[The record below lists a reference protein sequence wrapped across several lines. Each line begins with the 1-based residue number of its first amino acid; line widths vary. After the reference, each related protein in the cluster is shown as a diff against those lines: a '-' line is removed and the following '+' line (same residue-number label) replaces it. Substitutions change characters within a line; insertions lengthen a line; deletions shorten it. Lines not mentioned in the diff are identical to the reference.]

1 MGSTESESSRSSS
14 DVEKQAD
21 TATGPVVDPAADPA
35 GDPVVD
41 PAADPAGDPAADPAG
56 DPAADPAG
64 EAAATE
70 PGDPG
75 HPADRGIGS
84 HGGQAMAH
92 ALEPVEVLGPDGVV
106 VHRPG
111 YRPRHLE
118 PVPGVG
124 LERLRLPPGTLE
136 EEAAE
141 HLRVAA
147 WRPHEDPEETSDI
160 ARLRELVAEPE
171 TRLWVDLTDAT
182 RALVAEVADALK
194 IHPLVA
200 EDIAERGQRPKLEL
214 TGDEAHIVVYAIT
227 YGEKLVSSEIDF
239 VLARRYLLT
248 SHERKWDPLQ
258 THHLRLGPMPL
269 LSHGVDYL
277 AWALIDSLVDSYY
290 PIFDGI
296 DEEIDTLEDA
306 IIEKVDKSSLTR
318 LLEIKRT
325 LVEIRHV
332 VSPMREVFNQLTN
345 RDLGL
350 VRPET
355 ILYFRDVYD
364 HLIRLNDELESYRD
378 LASGILDVYLS
389 TVNNNLSLI
398 MKRLTGVT
406 VILAG
411 IGAVGGLFGM
421 SEARSAFN
429 SDAAV
434 GFWGVI
440 VVVLIGAGLVALYLR
455 RIDWI

>member
-1 MGSTESESSRSSS
+1 MGSMEPRSSRSSS
-14 DVEKQAD
+14 EVAGPGGD
-21 TATGPVVDPAADPA
+21 ATV
-35 GDPVVD
+35 
-41 PAADPAGDPAADPAG
+41 
-56 DPAADPAG
+56 
-64 EAAATE
+64 
-70 PGDPG
+70 PGDPTGEAG
-75 HPADRGIGS
+75 HPTHRGIGS
-84 HGGQAMAH
+84 HGGQAIAR
-92 ALEPVEVLGPDGVV
+92 AQGPLEEVGPDGVV
-106 VHRPG
+106 IHRPG
-111 YRPRHLE
+111 YRPRRLE
-118 PVPGVG
+118 LVPGVG
-124 LERLRLPPGTLE
+124 LDRPQLPPGVLEKEAAERLRI
-136 EEAAE
+136 
-141 HLRVAA
+141 AA
-147 WRPHEDPEETSDI
+147 WRPHGDAEETSDLT
-160 ARLRELVAEPE
+160 RLRGLVAEPE

-182 RALVAEVADALK
+182 RDLVAEVADALE

-214 TGDEAHIVVYAIT
+214 TGDEAHLVVYAIA
-227 YGEKLVSSEIDF
+227 YGEELVSSEIDI

-248 SHERKWDPLQ
+248 SHEGRWDPLQ

-269 LSHGVDYL
+269 LSRGVDYL
-277 AWALIDSLVDSYY
+277 AWGLIDSLVDSYY

-296 DEEIDTLEDA
+296 DEEIDTLEDE

-345 RDLGL
+345 RELGL
-350 VRPET
+350 VQPET

-364 HLIRLNDELESYRD
+364 HLIRLNDELDSYRD

-421 SEARSAFN
+421 SEAGAALDGRE
-429 SDAAV
+429 AV
-434 GFWGVI
+434 GFWAV
-440 VVVLIGAGLVALYLR
+440 VAVVLIGAGLVALLLR

>member
-1 MGSTESESSRSSS
+1 
-14 DVEKQAD
+14 
-21 TATGPVVDPAADPA
+21 
-35 GDPVVD
+35 
-41 PAADPAGDPAADPAG
+41 
-56 DPAADPAG
+56 
-64 EAAATE
+64 
-70 PGDPG
+70 
-75 HPADRGIGS
+75 
-84 HGGQAMAH
+84 MAH
-92 ALEPVEVLGPDGVV
+92 AQGSVDEVGPDGVV
-106 VHRPG
+106 IHRPG
-111 YRPRHLE
+111 YRPRRLE
-118 PVPGVG
+118 LVPGVG
-124 LERLRLPPGTLE
+124 LERPHLPPGVLE
-136 EEAAE
+136 KEAAE
-141 HLRVAA
+141 RLRVAA
-147 WRPHEDPEETSDI
+147 WRAHGDPEETSDL

-171 TRLWVDLTDAT
+171 TVLWVDLTDAT
-182 RALVAEVADALK
+182 GALVAEVADALR

-200 EDIAERGQRPKLEL
+200 EDIAERDQRPKLEL
-214 TGDEAHIVVYAIT
+214 TGDEAHLVVYSIA
-227 YGEKLVSSEIDF
+227 YGEKLVTSEIDI

-248 SHERKWDPLQ
+248 SHEGRWDPLQ

-269 LSHGVDYL
+269 LAHGVDYL

-296 DEEIDTLEDA
+296 DEEIDTLEDE
-306 IIEKVDKSSLTR
+306 IIEKVDKSSLAR

-350 VRPET
+350 VQPET

-364 HLIRLNDELESYRD
+364 HLIRLNDELDSYRD

>member
-1 MGSTESESSRSSS
+1 MASTGPEPSRSPS
-14 DVEKQAD
+14 DV
-21 TATGPVVDPAADPA
+21 PPAP
-35 GDPVVD
+35 
-41 PAADPAGDPAADPAG
+41 
-56 DPAADPAG
+56 
-64 EAAATE
+64 E
-70 PGDPG
+70 PP
-75 HPADRGIGS
+75 HAADRGIGS
-84 HGGQAMAH
+84 HGGGAMTQSET
-92 ALEPVEVLGPDGVV
+92 ALVEAEGGVV

-111 YRPRHLE
+111 YRPRQLE

-124 LERLRLPPGTLE
+124 LERPQLPPGELQRLAT
-136 EEAAE
+136 A

-147 WRPHEDPEETSDI
+147 WRPHGDPEETSDLL
-160 ARLRELVAEPE
+160 RLRELVAEPE
-171 TRLWVDLTDAT
+171 TRLWVDLTDAG
-182 RALVAEVADALK
+182 RPLVAEIADALE

-200 EDIAERGQRPKLEL
+200 EDIVERGQRPKLEL
-214 TGDEAHIVVYAIT
+214 TGDEAHVVVYSVT
-227 YGEKLVSSEIDF
+227 YGEALATSEIDI

-248 SHERKWDPLQ
+248 SHEGRWDPLA

-269 LSHGVDYL
+269 LVRGIDYL
-277 AWALIDSLVDSYY
+277 MWALIDSLVDSYY
-290 PIFDGI
+290 PILDGI
-296 DEEIDTLEDA
+296 DEEIDTLEDD
-306 IIEKVDKSSLTR
+306 IIEKADKSSLAR

-325 LVEIRHV
+325 LVEMRHV

-345 RDLGL
+345 RELGL
-350 VRPET
+350 VQPET

-364 HLIRLNDELESYRD
+364 HLIRLNDELDSYRD

-421 SEARSAFN
+421 SEAGSALGT
-429 SDAAV
+429 DARI
-434 GFWGVI
+434 GLWGI
-440 VVVLIGAGLVALYLR
+440 ILVVVIGAGLTAAFLR